1 MQNSSIT
8 TLLLG
13 SLFLLPNLS
22 WAQKTPKQAGKAV
35 QKIIKKQQTAQ
46 QAKKIIL
53 PVRQWGLSAQDMPQP
68 STPVQLI
75 LPVRQWGRQ
84 AEPAEQLSLLERAE
98 LTNRLELLENLRRS
112 LQKDPAIIVKP
123 KFAKQMESLN
133 KLGIQM
139 PQISALPANA
149 TEKQKAAYVANLQ
162 NCIETA
168 LNKAQADIAARLGQ
182 QVPAL
187 HLEQAVSSNRKDLLL
202 ARGRH
207 QQKWAIFQ
215 AAAKKHKSSF
225 SWGTPGIDLIEIT
238 PLKEANTKNLINQI
252 ADAKP
257 SSMGAMLDVVLYDAN
272 SSLPQ
277 KRALMQHIAGM
288 SELVGYNF
296 VQAYLQ
302 TFNQLPAV
310 KNIQAAEYTDY
321 RLLNK
326 YARNT
331 QAELLERQWETKT
344 FMPNND
350 AKAFTALASFVDHTT
365 SRASMLAV
373 AHGDQKAAL
382 WLLRHAPSNVISQK
396 LVHYLFTQYPPRKY
410 GVIFSSNPQKEV
422 VSAPDI
428 PLFDKSTYQNAL
440 EARLEVVEQRIA
452 NVSREIQALSQQVNN
467 MSANIE
473 NAKKTEGTDWNP
485 ANTEMQLVYFRTQR
499 AKLDLRITRLKDL
512 AKKLRV
518 EYKEVY
524 GDLQDLQR

>member
-1 MQNSSIT
+1 
-8 TLLLG
+8 
-13 SLFLLPNLS
+13 
-22 WAQKTPKQAGKAV
+22 
-35 QKIIKKQQTAQ
+35 
-46 QAKKIIL
+46 
-53 PVRQWGLSAQDMPQP
+53 
-68 STPVQLI
+68 
-75 LPVRQWGRQ
+75 
-84 AEPAEQLSLLERAE
+84 
-98 LTNRLELLENLRRS
+98 
-112 LQKDPAIIVKP
+112 
-123 KFAKQMESLN
+123 
-133 KLGIQM
+133 
-139 PQISALPANA
+139 
-149 TEKQKAAYVANLQ
+149 
-162 NCIETA
+162 
-168 LNKAQADIAARLGQ
+168 
-182 QVPAL
+182 
-187 HLEQAVSSNRKDLLL
+187 
-202 ARGRH
+202 
-207 QQKWAIFQ
+207 
-215 AAAKKHKSSF
+215 
-225 SWGTPGIDLIEIT
+225 
-238 PLKEANTKNLINQI
+238 
-252 ADAKP
+252 
-257 SSMGAMLDVVLYDAN
+257 
-272 SSLPQ
+272 
-277 KRALMQHIAGM
+277 MQHIAGM

-331 QAELLERQWETKT
+331 QADLLERQWETKT